1 MKKIILSTL
10 GLMATLGLTSCA
22 SVSTTSEAS
31 QENGSIS
38 PIVMIIVYAVIIGAM
53 YLYFMRTNAKKK
65 KQEEQ
70 MRDSLEIGDE
80 LITIGGITGRVVSIK
95 EDGSFILET
104 GPDRTKMHFQK
115 WALSTIT
122 TEKNLTDH
130 KAEKKAEKE
139 KKKKEKAEEK

>member
-1 MKKIILSTL
+1 MKKLLLTAV
-10 GLMATLGLTSCA
+10 GLMATLGLTSC
-22 SVSTTSEAS
+22 VPTSTTAEAG
-31 QENGSIS
+31 QENS
-38 PIVMIIVYAVIIGAM
+38 PLSTVVMVVYFAVIIGAM
-53 YLYFMRTNAKKK
+53 YFFFIRPSSKKK

-70 MRDSLEIGDE
+70 MRNSLEIGDE

-104 GPDRTKMHFQK
+104 GPDRTRMHFQK

-122 TEKNLTDH
+122 TEKNSPDP

>member
-1 MKKIILSTL
+1 MKKIILSAFA
-10 GLMATLGLTSCA
+10 LMATLGLTACT
-22 SVSTTSEAS
+22 SVNTSSTS
-31 QENGSIS
+31 QQGNTGSFL
-38 PIVMIIVYAVIIGAM
+38 PILIIYAVIIAAM
-53 YLYFMRTNAKKK
+53 YFFFIRPNSKKK

-80 LITIGGITGRVVSIK
+80 IITIGGITGRVVSIK

-104 GPDRTKMHFQK
+104 GPDRTKMYFQK

-122 TEKNLTDH
+122 TEKNLPDP

-139 KKKKEKAEEK
+139 KKKKEKIEEK